1 MKNPIDYKKFLTNSS
16 EGLSDGLNYQTST
29 SPFVY
34 WALFVIVYFVGG
46 VLVSHCFFK
55 PL

>member
-1 MKNPIDYKKFLTNSS
+1 MKIPMGYKQIFTSS
-16 EGLSDGLNYQTST
+16 SNGGKDGLNYQTSS

-46 VLVSHCFFK
+46 VLVSHFLFK